1 MINTTELRIGNYVL
15 FNKQVIMVKGVAAN
29 AVMLE
34 GVMYDTG
41 NPNYPYEYK
50 LVPASEAS
58 IQPIPLNDNILQKVC
73 GRIPMNGGYAYKYY
87 GARVTFLIYE
97 DEEGYFIGMNYMDS
111 VFHITPCHLQSF
123 HQLQNVFFAQYG
135 FEMDIDAIILRRC
148 INNAVRD
155 GLI

>member
-15 FNKQVIMVKGVAAN
+15 FNKQLIRVKGVTAG

-34 GVMYDTG
+34 GVMYETG
-41 NPNYPYEYK
+41 NPNYPIEYK
-50 LVPASEAS
+50 QIPASDAS
-58 IQPIPLNDNILQKVC
+58 IQPIPLNDDILQKVC

-87 GARVTFLIYE
+87 GARVTFLIYK
-97 DEEGYFIGMNYMDS
+97 DEEGYFIGMNYMDN
-111 VFHITPCHLQSF
+111 VFHVTPCHLQSF

-135 FEMDIDAIILRRC
+135 FEMDIDEKILRRC
-148 INNAVRD
+148 IDNAVQD